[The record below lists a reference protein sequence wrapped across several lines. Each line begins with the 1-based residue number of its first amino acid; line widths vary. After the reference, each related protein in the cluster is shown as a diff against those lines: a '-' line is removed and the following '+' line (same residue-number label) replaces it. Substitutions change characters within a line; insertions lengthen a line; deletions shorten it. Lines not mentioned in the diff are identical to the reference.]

1 MDIHKYPPVSWYF
14 GKKRFDT
21 MKTNIGCIIT
31 AIALVIFG
39 LPGAAVSVQ
48 AQPVIESA
56 IYYTDCWYDNP
67 LGWQPGHHFVACAN
81 IHGLAPIT
89 AEAKDQNGTIVALPH
104 DWGNWYCKVVDGKLA
119 IGVLTVTATDRTGA
133 IATTKSTNLDH
144 IRKIPAANNIRFS
157 NDTVSPAISWD
168 PIIDIGAYYVR
179 IYQLSNQK
187 EVFRSPRL
195 ETTICRVPGHAMAIG
210 KTYVFRILAHDYD
223 ICHQHASGICV
234 ENRSSTW
241 SREFTPQAD
250 K

>member
-1 MDIHKYPPVSWYF
+1 MEK
-14 GKKRFDT
+14 
-21 MKTNIGCIIT
+21 NIGCIIST
-31 AIALVIFG
+31 ATLILLALW
-39 LPGAAVSVQ
+39 GAAIPVQ
-48 AQPVIESA
+48 AEPVIESA

-67 LGWQPGHHFVACAN
+67 LGWQPGHHFVVCAN
-81 IHGLAPIT
+81 IYGLEPIT
-89 AEAKDQNGTIVALPH
+89 VEAKDQNGATAALPH
-104 DWGNWYCKVVDGKLA
+104 DWGNWYCKIVDGKLA
-119 IGVLTVTATDRTGA
+119 KGVLTIRAADRTGA
-133 IATTKSTNLDH
+133 IVTTKSTNLDH
-144 IRKIPAANNIRFS
+144 IRKIPAVKNIRFS

-195 ETTICRVPGHAMAIG
+195 ETTNYRVPGHAMAIG

-223 ICHQHASGICV
+223 ICQQHASGICV

-241 SREFTPQAD
+241 SREFTPRAV